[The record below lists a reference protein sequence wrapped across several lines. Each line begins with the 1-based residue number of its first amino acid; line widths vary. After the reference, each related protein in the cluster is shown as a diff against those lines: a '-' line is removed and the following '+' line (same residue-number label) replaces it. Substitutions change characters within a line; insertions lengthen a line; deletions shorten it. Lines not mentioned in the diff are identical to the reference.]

1 MNNEYTRKEKPCF
14 LSNGEF
20 CDKEDKNCDRC
31 IAEEEQ
37 YQYESVYIRNNKN
50 TNKNHKTNKEQ
61 K

>member
-37 YQYESVYIRNNKN
+37 YQYESVYTRNSNDI
-50 TNKNHKTNKEQ
+50 
-61 K
+61 

>member
-31 IAEEEQ
+31 IAAEEQ
-37 YQYESVYIRNNKN
+37 YQYESVYIRNSNDV
-50 TNKNHKTNKEQ
+50 
-61 K
+61 